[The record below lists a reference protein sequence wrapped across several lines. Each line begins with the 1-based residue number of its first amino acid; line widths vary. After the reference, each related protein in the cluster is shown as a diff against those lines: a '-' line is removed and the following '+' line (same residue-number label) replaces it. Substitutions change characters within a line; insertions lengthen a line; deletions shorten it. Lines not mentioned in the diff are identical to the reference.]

1 MPSPNLGEIV
11 TTTLRNRS
19 GDLRDN
25 TTKNNAIL
33 SRLQQ
38 RGRIKPVSGGRTIVE
53 EMDYAENATFMWYSG
68 YDQLN
73 VSPSDV
79 ITAAEYN
86 YAQAAVAVSMSGLEE
101 LQNSGKEQ
109 IIDLLESRIENAM
122 RTMSNNISLG
132 MYSDGTGYGG
142 RQIGGIQLL
151 IADNPTTGTV
161 GGINRANWVFFR
173 NQKFSGTTDGGVAV
187 SATNIQSYMNQLWL
201 RCVRGADK
209 PDLILADNN
218 YFNLYWQSLQSI
230 QRITS
235 AESTSSQSG
244 ALGASLKYMSADVVF
259 DGGIG
264 GGCPANHMYFMN
276 SDYMKYRPHR
286 DRNMVPIGG
295 ERLSVNQDAM
305 VKLVGFAGNLTL
317 SNALLQGVLIA

>member
-19 GDLRDN
+19 GMLQDN

-33 SRLQQ
+33 NRLKQ
-38 RGRIKPVSGGRTIVE
+38 RGRIRTVSGGRTIVE

-68 YDQLN
+68 YDELN

-79 ITAAEYN
+79 MTAAEFN
-86 YAQAAVAVSMSGLEE
+86 YAQAAVAISMSGLEE

-109 IIDLLESRIENAM
+109 VIDLLEGRMENAM

-142 RQIGGIQLL
+142 RQIGGVQLL
-151 IADNPTTGTV
+151 IADNPTVGTV
-161 GGINRANWVFFR
+161 GGINRANWVFYR
-173 NQKFSGTTDGGVAV
+173 NQRFAGVADGGGAV
-187 SATNIQSYMNQLWL
+187 SALNITNYMNQLWL
-201 RCVRGADK
+201 RCSRGADH
-209 PDLILADNN
+209 PDLIIADNN
-218 YFNLYWQSLQSI
+218 YFNLYWSSLQAI
-230 QRITS
+230 QRITTDGQGQAGYS
-235 AESTSSQSG
+235 
-244 ALGASLKYMSADVVF
+244 SLKYMSADVVY

-264 GGCPANHMYFMN
+264 GGCPANRMYFLN
-276 SDYMKYRPHR
+276 TDFMKYRPHAK
-286 DRNMVPIGG
+286 RNMVPIGG
-295 ERLSVNQDAM
+295 ERLSVNQDAI

-317 SNALLQGVLIA
+317 SNALLQGVLIP

>member
-25 TTKNNAIL
+25 VTKNNAIL
-33 SRLQQ
+33 AQLQK

-53 EMDYAENATFMWYSG
+53 EMDYAENGTFQWYSG

-73 VSPSDV
+73 VAPSDV
-79 ITAAEYN
+79 ITAAEFN

-101 LQNSGKEQ
+101 LQNSGKEAV
-109 IIDLLESRIENAM
+109 IDLLEGRIENAM

-132 MYSDGTGYGG
+132 CYSDGTGYGG
-142 RQIGGIQLL
+142 RQIGGLALL
-151 IADNPTTGTV
+151 VADNPVTGTI

-173 NQKFSGTTDGGVAV
+173 NQRFSGLTDGGAAV
-187 SATNIQSYMNQLWL
+187 TALNIQSYMNQLWL

-209 PDLILADNN
+209 PDIILADNN
-218 YFNLYWQSLQSI
+218 YFNFYWQSLQAI
-230 QRITS
+230 QRITTDGQGQAGFS
-235 AESTSSQSG
+235 
-244 ALGASLKYMSADVVF
+244 SLKYMSSDVVF

-264 GGCPANHMYFMN
+264 GGCPANHMYFLN
-276 SDYMKYRPHR
+276 TDFIKYRPHR

-295 ERLSVNQDAM
+295 ERMAVNQDAM
-305 VKLVGFAGNLTL
+305 VKLMGFAGNMTL

>member
-25 TTKNNAIL
+25 TSKNNAIL
-33 SRLQQ
+33 NRLQQ
-38 RGRIKPVSGGRTIVE
+38 RGRIKPVDGGRTIVE
-53 EMDYAENATFMWYSG
+53 EMDYNENATFMWYSG

-79 ITAAEYN
+79 ITAVEYN
-86 YAQAAVAVSMSGLEE
+86 YAQAAVAISMSGLEE
-101 LQNSGKEQ
+101 LQNSGKE
-109 IIDLLESRIENAM
+109 IVIDLLESRIENAM
-122 RTMSNNISLG
+122 RTMSNNVSLG

-142 RQIGGIQLL
+142 RQIGGVQLL
-151 IADNPTTGTV
+151 IADNPAVGTI

-173 NQKFSGTTDGGVAV
+173 NQKFSGVTDGGGAV
-187 SATNIQSYMNQLWL
+187 TALNIQSYMNQLWL

-209 PDLILADNN
+209 PDMILADNN
-218 YFNLYWQSLQSI
+218 YFNFYWSSLQAI
-230 QRITS
+230 QRITDNGS
-235 AESTSSQSG
+235 SSQQAG
-244 ALGASLKYMSADVVF
+244 FASLKYMSADVVF

-264 GGCPANHMYFMN
+264 GGCPANHMYFLN
-276 SDYMKYRPHR
+276 TDYIKFRPHR
-286 DRNMVPIGG
+286 RRNMVPIGD
-295 ERLSVNQDAM
+295 ERMAVNQDAM
-305 VKLVGFAGNLTL
+305 VKLIGFAGNLTL

>member
-1 MPSPNLGEIV
+1 MPSPNLGEII

-19 GDLRDN
+19 GMLQDN

-33 SRLQQ
+33 NRLKQ
-38 RGRIKPVSGGRTIVE
+38 RGRIRTVSGGRTIVE

-68 YDQLN
+68 YDELN

-79 ITAAEYN
+79 MTAAEFN
-86 YAQAAVAVSMSGLEE
+86 YAQAAVAISMSGLEE

-109 IIDLLESRIENAM
+109 VIDLLEGRMENAM

-142 RQIGGIQLL
+142 RQIGGVQLL
-151 IADNPTTGTV
+151 IADNPTVGTV
-161 GGINRANWVFFR
+161 GGINRANWVFYR
-173 NQKFSGTTDGGVAV
+173 NQRFAGVADGGGAV
-187 SATNIQSYMNQLWL
+187 SALNITNYMNQLWL
-201 RCVRGADK
+201 RCSRGADH
-209 PDLILADNN
+209 PDLIIADNN
-218 YFNLYWQSLQSI
+218 YFNLYWSSLQAI
-230 QRITS
+230 QRITTDGQGQAGYS
-235 AESTSSQSG
+235 
-244 ALGASLKYMSADVVF
+244 SLKYMSADVVY

-264 GGCPANHMYFMN
+264 GGCPANRMYFLN
-276 SDYMKYRPHR
+276 TDFMKYRPHAK
-286 DRNMVPIGG
+286 RNMVPIGG

-317 SNALLQGVLIA
+317 SNALLQGVLIP

>member
-19 GDLRDN
+19 GMLQDN

-33 SRLQQ
+33 ARLKQ
-38 RGRIKPVSGGRTIVE
+38 RGRIKTVSGGRTIVE
-53 EMDYAENATFMWYSG
+53 EMDYAENATFQWYSG

-79 ITAAEYN
+79 ITAAEFN
-86 YAQAAVAVSMSGLEE
+86 YAQAAVAISMSGLEE

-109 IIDLLESRIENAM
+109 VIDLLEGRMENAM

-142 RQIGGIQLL
+142 RQIGGVQLL

-173 NQKFSGTTDGGVAV
+173 NQKFSGTTDGGGAV
-187 SATNIQSYMNQLWL
+187 TALNIQSYMNQLWL
-201 RCVRGADK
+201 RTVRGADK
-209 PDLILADNN
+209 PDLIIADNN
-218 YFNLYWQSLQSI
+218 YFNLYWSSLQAI
-230 QRITS
+230 QRIT
-235 AESTSSQSG
+235 ENGQG
-244 ALGASLKYMSADVVF
+244 AAGYSSLKYMGSDVVF

-264 GGCPANHMYFMN
+264 GGCPANHMYFLN
-276 SDYMKYRPHR
+276 TDYMKYRPHAK
-286 DRNMVPIGG
+286 RNMVPIGG

>member
-11 TTTLRNRS
+11 TTTLRNRA
-19 GDLRDN
+19 GQLRDDV
-25 TTKNNAIL
+25 TKNNAIL
-33 SRLQQ
+33 NRLND
-38 RGRIKPVSGGRTIVE
+38 RGRIKPVDGGRTIVE
-53 EMDYAENATFMWYSG
+53 EMDYNENATFMWYSG

-79 ITAAEYN
+79 ITAVEFN

-101 LQNSGKEQ
+101 LQNSGKEVV
-109 IIDLLESRIENAM
+109 IDLLEGRLENAM
-122 RTMSNNISLG
+122 RTMRNNISLG
-132 MYSDGTGYGG
+132 AYSDGTGYGG
-142 RQIGGIQLL
+142 RQIGGLQLL

-173 NQKFSGTTDGGVAV
+173 NQKYSAATDGGAAA
-187 SATNIQSYMNQLWL
+187 SASNIQSYMNALWL

-218 YFNLYWQSLQSI
+218 YFGFYWSSLQAI
-230 QRITS
+230 QRITDPGSSS
-235 AESTSSQSG
+235 AQAGFSS
-244 ALGASLKYMSADVVF
+244 LRYMSADVVF

-264 GGCPANHMYFMN
+264 GGCPANHMYFLN
-276 SDYMKYRPHR
+276 SDYIKYRPHR
-286 DRNMVPIGG
+286 RRNMVPIGD
-295 ERLSVNQDAM
+295 ERMAVNQDAM
-305 VKLVGFAGNLTL
+305 VRLLGFAGNMTL